1 MTIQVRAVSMD
12 DWFACTQ
19 LQVSEKQKSTFPAP
33 VVYWLA
39 ESRFVT
45 DFQPMAIY
53 NDSDLVG
60 FAVYSDQEHDEGD
73 YWLPALMIDHKYQGR
88 GYGKEA
94 LQALIY
100 RMQKTLNCK
109 RILIG
114 HRPDNHVAG
123 ALYESLGFQQIS
135 EELIDGEV
143 VRALTFGTKSD

>member
-1 MTIQVRAVSMD
+1 MTIQVRPVSMD

-19 LQVSEKQKSTFPAP
+19 LQVSEEQKKAFPAP

-53 NDSDLVG
+53 KDLDLVG

-73 YWLPALMIDHKYQGR
+73 YWLPAVMIDSKYQGR

-94 LQALIY
+94 LRALIQ

-123 ALYESLGFQQIS
+123 ALYESLGFQRIS
-135 EELIDGEV
+135 EQLIDGEV
-143 VRALTFGTKSD
+143 VRALKFGI

>member
-1 MTIQVRAVSMD
+1 MTVQVKPVSMD
-12 DWFACTQ
+12 DWFACTK
-19 LQVSEKQKSTFPAP
+19 LEVSEEQKTTFPAP

-53 NDSDLVG
+53 NDTNLIG
-60 FAVYSDQEHDEGD
+60 FAVYSDQAYDKGD
-73 YWLPALMIDHKYQGR
+73 YWLPALMIDSKFQGR

-94 LQALIY
+94 LLALIQW
-100 RMQKTLNCK
+100 MQTTLNCE

-114 HRPDNHVAG
+114 HRPENRAAG
-123 ALYESLGFQQIS
+123 SLYESLGFHRIS

-143 VRALTFGTKSD
+143 VRALKCN

>member
-1 MTIQVRAVSMD
+1 MTIQVRPVTTD
-12 DWFACTQ
+12 DWFACTW
-19 LQVSEKQKSTFPAP
+19 LEVSEEQKKTFPAP

-60 FAVYSDQEHDEGD
+60 FAVYSDQVHDAGD
-73 YWLPALMIDHKYQGR
+73 YWLPALMIDSKCQGR
-88 GYGKEA
+88 GYGKDA
-94 LQALIY
+94 LLALVQW
-100 RMQKTLNCK
+100 MQKALDCK

-114 HRPDNHVAG
+114 HRPENVVAN
-123 ALYESLGFQQIS
+123 ALYESLGFQRIS

-143 VRALTFGTKSD
+143 VRALECN